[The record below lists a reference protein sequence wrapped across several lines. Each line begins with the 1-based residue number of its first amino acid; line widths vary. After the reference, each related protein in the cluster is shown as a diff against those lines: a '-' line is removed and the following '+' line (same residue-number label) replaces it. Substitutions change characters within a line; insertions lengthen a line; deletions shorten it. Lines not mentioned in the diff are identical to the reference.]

1 MTDCQVP
8 QLDKPIVSELQSL
21 IDVQENP
28 FVLID
33 EHYQIV
39 AANRAYCLNYGVDR
53 EKVVG
58 RYCYEISH
66 LSAVPCHQ
74 NGEDCPH
81 QEVFRTG
88 QLHEVI
94 HTHFDSHNR
103 PEHVRIKGHPIRGAN
118 QKLYLGEAVY
128 PIASPDELLCN
139 DMQMVGNS
147 PAFLACL
154 DHLTRAAESD
164 AAILLLGESGVGK
177 ELAAQYIHK
186 RASRNKQPL
195 VVLNCASIAVD
206 MFEDELFGHERGAFT
221 GCIGRKQGLFE
232 LADKGI
238 LFLDEIGD
246 MPLFMQAKLLR
257 VLESGE
263 FRRIGGTETLRADV
277 RLVSAT
283 NNDLLKKIETGE
295 FRHDLY
301 YRIAGIDLRLPSL
314 RERSS
319 DIPALALSIVKRIT
333 RIGMPHCKLS
343 REALEKLQ
351 AYAFPGNIRELKNI
365 LLKAVSESN
374 NGIIGAAN
382 IHLAQQP
389 ERQRVNLQHEI
400 PVEAIRQATDFQS
413 PNVSIA
419 ELESEHIAKLLL
431 SYNGHRRNVADT
443 LGISERTLYRKLK
456 RYKLV

>member
-1 MTDCQVP
+1 MNKVNP
-8 QLDKPIVSELQSL
+8 SELQSL

-33 EHYQIV
+33 ENYRIV
-39 AANRAYCLNYGVDR
+39 AANRAYCVNYGIDS

-58 RYCYEISH
+58 RLCHEISH

-88 QLHEVI
+88 LMHEVV
-94 HTHFDSHNR
+94 HTHFDSKNR

-118 QKLYLGEAVY
+118 QKLYLGEAVFR
-128 PIASPDELLCN
+128 IASSDEMECK

-147 PAFLACL
+147 PVFLACL

-186 RASRNKQPL
+186 RSARNKQPL
-195 VVLNCASIAVD
+195 IVLNCASIAVD

-221 GCIGRKQGLFE
+221 GCAGRKQGLFE
-232 LADKGI
+232 MADKGI

-283 NNDLLKKIETGE
+283 NNELLKKVQAGE
-295 FRHDLY
+295 FRQDLY

-319 DIPALALSIVKRIT
+319 DIPALAQVILKRIT
-333 RIGMPHCKLS
+333 RAGMPHCKLTQT
-343 REALEKLQ
+343 ALDKLQ
-351 AYAFPGNIRELKNI
+351 FYAFPGNIRELKNI
-365 LLKAVSESN
+365 LMKAIAESN
-374 NGIIGAAN
+374 NEIISADN
-382 IHLAQQP
+382 IHLAHHQNTTEANSP
-389 ERQRVNLQHEI
+389 HEI
-400 PVEAIRQATDFQS
+400 PVDVIREAIVVKKTNA
-413 PNVSIA
+413 SIA
-419 ELESEHIAKLLL
+419 DLEAEHIAKLLL

-456 RYKLV
+456 RYNLD

>member
-1 MTDCQVP
+1 MNQ
-8 QLDKPIVSELQSL
+8 PIASELQSL
-21 IDVQENP
+21 IDVQDNP

-33 EHYQIV
+33 ENYQIV

-53 EKVVG
+53 EKVLG

-103 PEHVRIKGHPIRGAN
+103 PEHVRIKGHPIRGAD
-118 QKLYLGEAVY
+118 QKLYLGEAVF
-128 PIASPDELLCN
+128 PIASSEELLCN
-139 DMQMVGNS
+139 DMQMVGTS
-147 PAFLACL
+147 PAFLACIE
-154 DHLTRAAESD
+154 HLTRAAESD

-177 ELAAQYIHK
+177 ELAAQLIHK
-186 RASRNKQPL
+186 RSSRNKQPL

-221 GCIGRKQGLFE
+221 GCVGRKQGLFE

-263 FRRIGGTETLRADV
+263 FRRIGGTDTLRADV
-277 RLVSAT
+277 RLISAT
-283 NNDLLKKIETGE
+283 NNDLLKKVEAGE

-301 YRIAGIDLRLPSL
+301 YRIAGIDMHLPSL

-343 REALEKLQ
+343 QGALEKLQ
-351 AYAFPGNIRELKNI
+351 AYAFPGNIRELRNI
-365 LLKAVSESN
+365 LLKAVAESN
-374 NGIIGAAN
+374 NGVISAAN
-382 IHLAQQP
+382 IHLARRA
-389 ERQRVNLQHEI
+389 ERQHANTQHEI
-400 PVEAIRQATDFQS
+400 PVEVIQQAEVVKL

-419 ELESEHIAKLLL
+419 ELEAEHISKLLQ
-431 SYNGHRRNVADT
+431 SYNGHRRNVADA

-456 RYKLV
+456 RYNPA

>member
-1 MTDCQVP
+1 M
-8 QLDKPIVSELQSL
+8 DKVDPSELQSL

-33 EHYQIV
+33 EHYKIV
-39 AANRAYCLNYGVDR
+39 AANRAYCINYAVDS
-53 EKVVG
+53 KNIVG
-58 RYCYEISH
+58 HFCHEISH
-66 LSAVPCHQ
+66 LSSVPCHQ

-88 QLHEVI
+88 QMHEVI
-94 HTHFDSHNR
+94 HTHFDAQNR
-103 PEHVRIKGHPIRGAN
+103 PEHVRIKGHPVRGRDN
-118 QKLYLGEAVY
+118 KLYLGEAVF
-128 PIASPDELLCN
+128 PIADSEDMLCK
-139 DMQMVGNS
+139 DMQMVGHS
-147 PAFLACL
+147 PAFLACI
-154 DHLTRAAESD
+154 DHLTRAASSD

-186 RASRNKQPL
+186 RSSRNKQPL
-195 VVLNCASIAVD
+195 IVLNCASIAVD

-221 GCIGRKQGLFE
+221 GCVGRKQGLFE

-277 RLVSAT
+277 RLVAAT
-283 NNDLLKKIETGE
+283 NNDLLKKIHEGG
-295 FRHDLY
+295 FRSDLY

-319 DIPALALSIVKRIT
+319 DIPALAQAILKRIT
-333 RIGMPHCKLS
+333 QIGKPHYKLTP
-343 REALEKLQ
+343 EALEKLQ
-351 AYAFPGNIRELKNI
+351 GYAFPGNIRELKNI

-374 NGIIGAAN
+374 HNSISAAN
-382 IHLAQQP
+382 IHLSPQHLKA
-389 ERQRVNLQHEI
+389 ELNTRHEI
-400 PVEAIRQATDFQS
+400 PVEVIREATEVKPHNAS
-413 PNVSIA
+413 MA
-419 ELESEHIAKLLL
+419 ELEAGHIEKLLL

-456 RYKLV
+456 RYNLA

>member
-1 MTDCQVP
+1 MQKINIP
-8 QLDKPIVSELQSL
+8 EMQSL

-33 EHYQIV
+33 ENYQIV
-39 AANRAYCLNYGVDR
+39 AANRAYCVNYGVDN

-58 RYCYEISH
+58 RHCHEVSH

-88 QLHEVI
+88 QMHEVI

-118 QKLYLGEAVY
+118 QKLYLGEAVF
-128 PIASPDELLCN
+128 PIAVSEDLRCE
-139 DMQMVGNS
+139 DMQMVGSS
-147 PAFLACL
+147 PAFLASL
-154 DHLTRAAESD
+154 DQLTRAAESN

-177 ELAAQYIHK
+177 ELAAQYVHK
-186 RASRNKQPL
+186 RSARRNQAL
-195 VVLNCASIAVD
+195 IVLNCASIAVD

-221 GCIGRKQGLFE
+221 GCVGRKKGLFE
-232 LADKGI
+232 LADNGI

-263 FRRIGGTETLRADV
+263 FRRIGGTETLSADV

-283 NNDLLKKIETGE
+283 NNDLLKKVQRGE
-295 FRHDLY
+295 FRQDLY
-301 YRIAGIDLRLPSL
+301 YRIAGIDLRLPNL
-314 RERSS
+314 QARRS
-319 DIPALALSIVKRIT
+319 DIPALAEAMLKRIT
-333 RIGMPHCKLS
+333 PASTTHCKFTL
-343 REALEKLQ
+343 EALEKLQ

-365 LLKAVSESN
+365 LLKALSESN
-374 NGIIGAAN
+374 NGIISAAN
-382 IHLAQQP
+382 IHLSPQAHNLPAVAHPEFPLNILQQASA
-389 ERQRVNLQHEI
+389 EKSSNI
-400 PVEAIRQATDFQS
+400 
-413 PNVSIA
+413 SIA
-419 ELESEHIAKLLL
+419 DLEAEHIAKLLQ

-456 RYKLV
+456 LYKLV

>member
-1 MTDCQVP
+1 MNKLAT
-8 QLDKPIVSELQSL
+8 SELQSL

-33 EHYQIV
+33 ENYRIV
-39 AANRAYCLNYGVDR
+39 AANRAYCENYAVDR
-53 EKVVG
+53 ENVVG
-58 RYCYEISH
+58 HFCHEISH

-88 QLHEVI
+88 KLHEVI
-94 HTHFDSHNR
+94 HTHFDSQNR

-118 QKLYLGEAVY
+118 NKLYLGEAVF
-128 PIASPDELLCN
+128 PIADSDDLICK
-139 DMQMVGNS
+139 DMQMVGSS
-147 PAFLACL
+147 PAFLACI

-164 AAILLLGESGVGK
+164 APILLLGESGVGK

-186 RASRNKQPL
+186 RSSRNSKPL
-195 VVLNCASIAVD
+195 IVLNCASIAVD

-221 GCIGRKQGLFE
+221 GCVGRKQGLFE
-232 LADKGI
+232 LANHGI

-277 RLVSAT
+277 RLVAAT
-283 NNDLLKKIETGE
+283 NNDLLKKIQDGQ

-301 YRIAGIDLRLPSL
+301 YRIAGIDLRLPNL

-319 DIPALALSIVKRIT
+319 DIPALAQTLLQRMT
-333 RIGMPHCKLS
+333 RIGMPPYKLS
-343 REALEKLQ
+343 REALTKLQ
-351 AYAFPGNIRELKNI
+351 TYTFPGNIRELKNI

-374 NGIIGAAN
+374 NGIITAAN
-382 IHLAQQP
+382 IHLSPQTNKNVATA
-389 ERQRVNLQHEI
+389 QHEI
-400 PVEAIRQATDFQS
+400 PVDIIRVATEDKAQHPS
-413 PNVSIA
+413 MA
-419 ELESEHIAKLLL
+419 EMETEHIAKLLL
-431 SYNGHRRNVADT
+431 SYNGHRRNVADA

-456 RYKLV
+456 RYNLD

>member
-1 MTDCQVP
+1 MNEVNS
-8 QLDKPIVSELQSL
+8 SELQSL

-33 EHYQIV
+33 ENYQIV
-39 AANRAYCLNYGVDR
+39 AANNAYCANYAVD
-53 EKVVG
+53 KKNIVG
-58 RYCYEISH
+58 HYCYEISH
-66 LSAVPCHQ
+66 LSSAPCHQ

-81 QEVFRTG
+81 QQVFRTG
-88 QLHEVI
+88 QMHEVI
-94 HTHFDSHNR
+94 HTHFDAQNR
-103 PEHVRIKGHPIRGAN
+103 PEHVRIKGHPIRDAN
-118 QKLYLGEAVY
+118 NKLYLGEAIF
-128 PIASPDELLCN
+128 PIADSDDLICK

-147 PAFLACL
+147 PAFLAYI
-154 DHLTRAAESD
+154 DHLTRAAASD

-186 RASRNKQPL
+186 RSNRNTQPL
-195 VVLNCASIAVD
+195 IVLNCASIAID

-221 GCIGRKQGLFE
+221 GCVGRKPGLFE
-232 LADKGI
+232 LANNGI

-263 FRRIGGTETLRADV
+263 YRRIGGTETLRADV
-277 RLVSAT
+277 RLISAT
-283 NNDLLKKIETGE
+283 NNDLWQKVQADE

-314 RERSS
+314 KERST
-319 DIPALALSIVKRIT
+319 DIPALSQAILKRIT
-333 RIGMPHCKLS
+333 QIGKPQYKLTPD
-343 REALEKLQ
+343 ALDKLQ

-374 NGIIGAAN
+374 NGMITAAN
-382 IHLAQQP
+382 IHLAPQVEKQAA
-389 ERQRVNLQHEI
+389 NTQHEI
-400 PVEAIRQATDFQS
+400 PVAIIREATNIKTGHAS
-413 PNVSIA
+413 MA
-419 ELESEHIAKLLL
+419 ELEAEHIAKLLL

-456 RYKLV
+456 RYNLE

>member
-1 MTDCQVP
+1 M
-8 QLDKPIVSELQSL
+8 DKVAPSELQSL

-33 EHYQIV
+33 EDYRIV
-39 AANRAYCLNYGVDR
+39 AANRAYCENYDVDR

-58 RYCYEISH
+58 RYCHEVSH

-88 QLHEVI
+88 QMHEVI
-94 HTHFDSHNR
+94 HTHFDSQNR

-128 PIASPDELLCN
+128 PIADSDDLICK
-139 DMQMVGNS
+139 DMQMIGSS
-147 PAFLACL
+147 PEFLACI

-164 AAILLLGESGVGK
+164 AAILILGESGTGK

-186 RASRNKQPL
+186 RSARNKQPL

-221 GCIGRKQGLFE
+221 GCVGRKQGLFE
-232 LADKGI
+232 LADKGM

-263 FRRIGGTETLRADV
+263 FRRIGGTDTLRADV

-283 NNDLLKKIETGE
+283 NNDLLKKVQSGE
-295 FRHDLY
+295 FRLDLY
-301 YRIAGIDLRLPSL
+301 YRIAGIDLRLPTL
-314 RERSS
+314 TERSS
-319 DIPALALSIVKRIT
+319 DIPALAQAILKRIN
-333 RIGMPHCKLS
+333 RVGIPHYKLTP
-343 REALEKLQ
+343 EVLEKLQ
-351 AYAFPGNIRELKNI
+351 NYAFPGNIRELKNI
-365 LLKAVSESN
+365 LLKAATESD
-374 NGIIGAAN
+374 NGIIRSAN
-382 IHLAQQP
+382 IHLSPQP
-389 ERQRVNLQHEI
+389 ENLHIKKPHEI
-400 PVEAIRQATDFQS
+400 PIEVIRQATDS
-413 PNVSIA
+413 KPVNTSMA
-419 ELESEHIAKLLL
+419 EMEAEHIAKLLL
-431 SYNGHRRNVADT
+431 SYNGHRRNVADA

-456 RYKLV
+456 RNNLA

>member
-1 MTDCQVP
+1 MDQA
-8 QLDKPIVSELQSL
+8 ISSELQSL

-33 EHYQIV
+33 EDYHIV
-39 AANRAYCLNYGVDR
+39 AANRAYCSNSGVDR

-58 RYCYEISH
+58 RYCHEISH
-66 LSAVPCHQ
+66 LSPVPCHQ

-88 QLHEVI
+88 QMHEVI

-103 PEHVRIKGHPIRGAN
+103 PEHVRIKGHPITGKDNKR
-118 QKLYLGEAVY
+118 YLGEAVF
-128 PIASPDELLCN
+128 PIAGLDELICK
-139 DMQMVGNS
+139 DMQMIGSS

-154 DHLTRAAESD
+154 DHLTRAAESE

-177 ELAAQYIHK
+177 ELAAQYIHN
-186 RASRNKQPL
+186 RSVRRSQPL
-195 VVLNCASIAVD
+195 IVLNCASIAVD

-221 GCIGRKQGLFE
+221 GCVGRKPGLFE
-232 LADKGI
+232 LADQGI

-246 MPLFMQAKLLR
+246 MPLFLQAKLLR

-263 FRRIGGTETLRADV
+263 YRRIGGTETLRADV
-277 RLVSAT
+277 RLISAT
-283 NNDLLKKIETGE
+283 NNDLIKKVHAGE
-295 FRHDLY
+295 FRQDLY
-301 YRIAGIDLRLPSL
+301 YRIAGIDLRLPAL

-319 DIPALALSIVKRIT
+319 DIPGLALAIVKRIT
-333 RIGMPHCKLS
+333 RAGMPQCKFTD
-343 REALEKLQ
+343 EALEKLQ

-374 NGIIGAAN
+374 HGVISSAN
-382 IHLAQQP
+382 IHLSSPQSG
-389 ERQRVNLQHEI
+389 RLQAITLHEI
-400 PVEAIRQATDFQS
+400 PVEVIREATTGQPS
-413 PNVSIA
+413 NVSIA
-419 ELESEHIAKLLL
+419 ELEAGHIAKLLI
-431 SYNGHRRNVADT
+431 SYNGHRRHVADT

>member
-1 MTDCQVP
+1 MN
-8 QLDKPIVSELQSL
+8 KAIASEMQSL

-33 EHYQIV
+33 DHYRIV
-39 AANRAYCLNYGVDR
+39 AANRAYCTNYGVES
-53 EKVVG
+53 EKIVG
-58 RYCYEISH
+58 RFCHEVSH

-88 QLHEVI
+88 QIHEVI

-103 PEHVRIKGHPIRGAN
+103 PEHVRIKGHPIKGAN
-118 QKLYLGEAVY
+118 QKLYLGESVF
-128 PIASPDELLCN
+128 PISVSEDLRCEDL
-139 DMQMVGNS
+139 QMIGSS
-147 PAFLACL
+147 PAFLASL
-154 DHLTRAAESD
+154 DQLSRAAESN

-186 RASRNKQPL
+186 RSARRSQAL
-195 VVLNCASIAVD
+195 IVLNCASIAVD

-221 GCIGRKQGLFE
+221 GCVGRKKGLFE
-232 LADKGI
+232 LADNGI

-263 FRRIGGTETLRADV
+263 FRRIGGTETLSADV

-283 NNDLLKKIETGE
+283 NNNLLRKVHSGE
-295 FRHDLY
+295 FRQDLY
-301 YRIAGIDLRLPSL
+301 YRIAGIDLRLPTL
-314 RERSS
+314 QERSS
-319 DIPALALSIVKRIT
+319 DIPALAEAMLKRIT
-333 RIGMPHCKLS
+333 RADMPQCKLTQ
-343 REALEKLQ
+343 EALYKLQ
-351 AYAFPGNIRELKNI
+351 SYAFPGNIRELKNI
-365 LLKAVSESN
+365 LLKAISASN
-374 NGIIGAAN
+374 HGIISAAN
-382 IHLAQQP
+382 IHLSPHHEKITADK
-389 ERQRVNLQHEI
+389 QHEI
-400 PVEAIRQATDFQS
+400 SVERIREAYTTNNS
-413 PNVSIA
+413 NASIA
-419 ELESEHIAKLLL
+419 DLEAEHISKLLI

-456 RYKLV
+456 LYSLA

>member
-1 MTDCQVP
+1 MNKVNP
-8 QLDKPIVSELQSL
+8 SELQSL

-33 EHYQIV
+33 ENYKIV
-39 AANRAYCLNYGVDR
+39 AANRAYCVNYGVDIQ
-53 EKVVG
+53 KVVG
-58 RYCYEISH
+58 RLCHEVSH

-88 QLHEVI
+88 LMHEVI

-103 PEHVRIKGHPIRGAN
+103 PEHVRIKGHPIRGAD
-118 QKLYLGEAVY
+118 QKLYLGEAVFR
-128 PIASPDELLCN
+128 IASSDEMVCK

-147 PAFLACL
+147 PVFLACL

-186 RASRNKQPL
+186 RSTRNKQPL
-195 VVLNCASIAVD
+195 IVLNCASIAVD

-221 GCIGRKQGLFE
+221 GCVGRKQGLFE

-246 MPLFMQAKLLR
+246 MPHFMQAKLLR

-263 FRRIGGTETLRADV
+263 FRRIGGTEILRADV

-283 NNDLLKKIETGE
+283 NNELLKKVQAGE
-295 FRHDLY
+295 FRQDLY

-314 RERSS
+314 RERST
-319 DIPALALSIVKRIT
+319 DIPALARAILKRIT
-333 RIGMPHCKLS
+333 RAGMPHCKFTQD
-343 REALEKLQ
+343 ALDKLQ
-351 AYAFPGNIRELKNI
+351 SYAFPGNIRELKNI
-365 LLKAVSESN
+365 LMKAIAESN
-374 NGIIGAAN
+374 NEIINASN
-382 IHLAQQP
+382 IHLTPQP
-389 ERQRVNLQHEI
+389 EKSAEVAQHEI
-400 PVEAIRQATDFQS
+400 PVEVIRDASVVKNT
-413 PNVSIA
+413 NASIA
-419 ELESEHIAKLLL
+419 DMEAEHIAKLLV

-456 RYKLV
+456 RYNLV

>member
-1 MTDCQVP
+1 MENATP
-8 QLDKPIVSELQSL
+8 SELQSL

-33 EHYQIV
+33 ENYKIV
-39 AANRAYCLNYGVDR
+39 AANRAYCVNYAVDS
-53 EKVVG
+53 KNIVG
-58 RYCYEISH
+58 HLCHEISH
-66 LSAVPCHQ
+66 LSSVPCHQ

-88 QLHEVI
+88 QMHEVI
-94 HTHFDSHNR
+94 HTHFDAQNR
-103 PEHVRIKGHPIRGAN
+103 PEHVRIKGHPIRGRDG
-118 QKLYLGEAVY
+118 KLYLGEAVF
-128 PIASPDELLCN
+128 PIADSEDLLCK
-139 DMQMVGNS
+139 DMQMVGAS
-147 PAFLACL
+147 PAFLSCI
-154 DHLTRAAESD
+154 DHLTRAAASD

-186 RASRNKQPL
+186 RSSRNNKPL
-195 VVLNCASIAVD
+195 IILNCASIAID

-277 RLVSAT
+277 RLIAAT
-283 NNDLLKKIETGE
+283 NNDLLKKIHEGG
-295 FRHDLY
+295 FRSDLY

-319 DIPALALSIVKRIT
+319 DIPVLAQAILKKIT
-333 RIGMPHCKLS
+333 QVGQPHFKLTP
-343 REALEKLQ
+343 EAVNKLQ
-351 AYAFPGNIRELKNI
+351 GYTFPGNIRELKNI

-374 NGIIGAAN
+374 HNIISAAN
-382 IHLAQQP
+382 IHFSHQHEKNEASTK
-389 ERQRVNLQHEI
+389 HEI
-400 PVEAIRQATDFQS
+400 PVDVIREATEIKPQS
-413 PNVSIA
+413 ASMA
-419 ELESEHIAKLLL
+419 ELEAEHIEKLLL

-443 LGISERTLYRKLK
+443 LGVSERTLYRKLK
-456 RYKLV
+456 RYNLA

>member
-1 MTDCQVP
+1 MNDVVTT
-8 QLDKPIVSELQSL
+8 ELQSL
-21 IDVQENP
+21 IDVQENS

-33 EHYQIV
+33 ENYLIV
-39 AANRAYCLNYGVDR
+39 AANQAYCTNYGVD
-53 EKVVG
+53 KKQVVG
-58 RYCYEISH
+58 RHCYEVSH
-66 LSAVPCHQ
+66 LSSVPCHQ

-88 QLHEVI
+88 QIHEVI
-94 HTHFDSHNR
+94 HTHFDGKNR
-103 PEHVRIKGHPIRGAN
+103 PEHVRIKGHPIRGEN
-118 QKLYLGEAVY
+118 HKLYLGEAVF
-128 PIASPDELLCN
+128 PIADTDDLICK
-139 DMQMVGNS
+139 DMQMVGDS
-147 PAFLACL
+147 PAFLACI

-164 AAILLLGESGVGK
+164 APILLLGESGVGK

-186 RASRNKQPL
+186 RSTRSKQPL

-221 GCIGRKQGLFE
+221 GCVGRKPGLFE

-263 FRRIGGTETLRADV
+263 FRRIGGTDTLNADV

-283 NNDLLKKIETGE
+283 NNDLLKKVLSGE
-295 FRHDLY
+295 FRQDLY

-314 RERSS
+314 KERSS
-319 DIPALALSIVKRIT
+319 DIAALSQTLLKRIT
-333 RIGMPHCKLS
+333 RVGMPPYKLATD
-343 REALEKLQ
+343 ALAKLQ

-365 LLKAVSESN
+365 LLKAVAESN
-374 NGIIGAAN
+374 NGLISAAN
-382 IHLAQQP
+382 IHLTPQP
-389 ERQRVNLQHEI
+389 DKLATAIQHEI
-400 PVEAIRQATDFQS
+400 PIEVIRKATEEKPS
-413 PNVSIA
+413 NATIA
-419 ELESEHIAKLLL
+419 ELEAGHIAKLLE
-431 SYNGHRRNVADT
+431 SYNGHRRNVADA

-456 RYKLV
+456 RNKLD

>member
-1 MTDCQVP
+1 MNKVNP
-8 QLDKPIVSELQSL
+8 SELQSL

-33 EHYQIV
+33 ENYQIV
-39 AANRAYCLNYGVDR
+39 AANRAYCVNYGVDIQ
-53 EKVVG
+53 KVVG
-58 RYCYEISH
+58 RLCHEVSH

-88 QLHEVI
+88 QVHEVI
-94 HTHFDSHNR
+94 HTHFDSLNR
-103 PEHVRIKGHPIRGAN
+103 PEHVRIKGHPIRGAD
-118 QKLYLGEAVY
+118 QKLYLGEAVFR
-128 PIASPDELLCN
+128 IASSDEMICK

-147 PAFLACL
+147 PVFLACL

-186 RASRNKQPL
+186 RSSRNIQPL
-195 VVLNCASIAVD
+195 IVLNCASIAVD

-221 GCIGRKQGLFE
+221 GCVGRKQGLFE

-263 FRRIGGTETLRADV
+263 FRRIGGTEILRADV

-283 NNDLLKKIETGE
+283 NNELLKKVQAGE
-295 FRHDLY
+295 FRQDLY

-319 DIPALALSIVKRIT
+319 DIPDLAQAILKRIT
-333 RIGMPHCKLS
+333 RSGMPHCKFTQ
-343 REALEKLQ
+343 EALEKLKN
-351 AYAFPGNIRELKNI
+351 YAFPGNIRELKNI
-365 LLKAVSESN
+365 LMKAIAESN
-374 NGIIGAAN
+374 NGIISAAN
-382 IHLAQQP
+382 IHLAAQQEIP
-389 ERQRVNLQHEI
+389 AVVNQHEI
-400 PVEAIRQATDFQS
+400 PVELIRETSVVKNSNA
-413 PNVSIA
+413 SIA
-419 ELESEHIAKLLL
+419 DLEAEHIAKLLI

-456 RYKLV
+456 RYNLD

>member
-1 MTDCQVP
+1 MNNLISP
-8 QLDKPIVSELQSL
+8 EIQSL
-21 IDVQENP
+21 IDAQENP

-33 EHYQIV
+33 ENYKIV
-39 AANRAYCLNYGVDR
+39 AANQAYCLNYGIDN

-58 RYCYEISH
+58 RMCHEVSH

-88 QLHEVI
+88 QKHEVI

-118 QKLYLGEAVY
+118 QKLYLGEAVF
-128 PIASPDELLCN
+128 PIAVSEDLRCE
-139 DMQMVGNS
+139 DMQMVGS
-147 PAFLACL
+147 STAFLASL
-154 DHLTRAAESD
+154 DQLSRAAESN

-186 RASRNKQPL
+186 RSARRNQAL
-195 VVLNCASIAVD
+195 IILNCASIAVD

-221 GCIGRKQGLFE
+221 GCVGQKKGLFE

-263 FRRIGGTETLRADV
+263 FRRIGGTETLSADV

-283 NNDLLKKIETGE
+283 NNDLLKKIQSGQ
-295 FRHDLY
+295 FRQDLY
-301 YRIAGIDLRLPSL
+301 YRIAGIDLRLPNL
-314 RERSS
+314 QERSS
-319 DIPALALSIVKRIT
+319 DIPALAEAMLKRIT
-333 RIGMPHCKLS
+333 RADLPQCKFTQ
-343 REALEKLQ
+343 EALDKLQ
-351 AYAFPGNIRELKNI
+351 AYNFPGNIRELKNI
-365 LLKAVSESN
+365 LLKAISESN
-374 NGIIGAAN
+374 NGIISAAN
-382 IHLAQQP
+382 IHLSQQGTQQP
-389 ERQRVNLQHEI
+389 ALSKIELPLNILTQTTAEHSSNI
-400 PVEAIRQATDFQS
+400 
-413 PNVSIA
+413 SIA
-419 ELESEHIAKLLL
+419 ELEAEHIAKLLE
-431 SYNGHRRNVADT
+431 SYAGHRRNVADT

-456 RYKLV
+456 RYNLA

>member
-1 MTDCQVP
+1 
-8 QLDKPIVSELQSL
+8 
-21 IDVQENP
+21 
-28 FVLID
+28 
-33 EHYQIV
+33 
-39 AANRAYCLNYGVDR
+39 
-53 EKVVG
+53 
-58 RYCYEISH
+58 
-66 LSAVPCHQ
+66 
-74 NGEDCPH
+74 
-81 QEVFRTG
+81 
-88 QLHEVI
+88 
-94 HTHFDSHNR
+94 
-103 PEHVRIKGHPIRGAN
+103 
-118 QKLYLGEAVY
+118 
-128 PIASPDELLCN
+128 
-139 DMQMVGNS
+139 MQMVGNS

-177 ELAAQYIHK
+177 ELAAQFIHK
-186 RASRNKQPL
+186 RSSRNNQPL

-221 GCIGRKQGLFE
+221 GCVGRKQGLFE
-232 LADKGI
+232 LADKGM

-283 NNDLLKKIETGE
+283 NNNLPRKIEAGE
-295 FRHDLY
+295 FRLDLY

-314 RERSS
+314 KERSS
-319 DIPALALSIVKRIT
+319 DIPALSLSIVKRIT

-343 REALEKLQ
+343 REALGKLQ

-374 NGIIGAAN
+374 NGIISADN
-382 IHLAQQP
+382 IHLSQQP
-389 ERQRVNLQHEI
+389 RNQLPNTPHEI
-400 PVEAIRQATDFQS
+400 PVDILQTDVVKTVES
-413 PNVSIA
+413 SIA
-419 ELESEHIAKLLL
+419 ELEAEHIAKLLL
-431 SYNGHRRNVADT
+431 SYNGHRRHVADT

-456 RYKLV
+456 RYSLA

>member
-1 MTDCQVP
+1 MDQ
-8 QLDKPIVSELQSL
+8 PISSELQSL

-33 EHYQIV
+33 VNYQIV
-39 AANRAYCLNYGVDR
+39 AANRAYCANYGVDR

-58 RYCYEISH
+58 RHCYEISH
-66 LSAVPCHQ
+66 LSSVPCHQ

-88 QLHEVI
+88 QMHEVI

-103 PEHVRIKGHPIRGAN
+103 PEHVRIKGHPITGKGNKR
-118 QKLYLGEAVY
+118 YLGEAVF
-128 PIASPDELLCN
+128 PIAGLDELICK
-139 DMQMVGNS
+139 DMQMIGNS

-154 DHLTRAAESD
+154 DHLTRAAESE

-177 ELAAQYIHK
+177 ELAAQYIHN
-186 RASRNKQPL
+186 RSVRRTQPL
-195 VVLNCASIAVD
+195 IVLNCASIAVD

-221 GCIGRKQGLFE
+221 GCVGRKPGLFE

-263 FRRIGGTETLRADV
+263 YRRIGGTETLRADV

-283 NNDLLKKIETGE
+283 NIDLLKKVQTGE
-295 FRHDLY
+295 FRQDLY
-301 YRIAGIDLRLPSL
+301 YRIAGIDLRLPAL

-319 DIPALALSIVKRIT
+319 DIPSLAQAIVKRIS
-333 RIGMPHCKLS
+333 RADMPQCKFTD
-343 REALEKLQ
+343 EALEKLQ

-374 NGIIGAAN
+374 NGIISAAN
-382 IHLAQQP
+382 IHLSSNRLEKSAADS
-389 ERQRVNLQHEI
+389 QHEI
-400 PVEAIRQATDFQS
+400 PVDVIREANADKS
-413 PNVSIA
+413 ANASIA
-419 ELESEHIAKLLL
+419 ELEAEHIAKLLL
-431 SYNGHRRNVADT
+431 SYNGHRRHVADT

-456 RYKLV
+456 RYNLAN

>member
-1 MTDCQVP
+1 MNQM
-8 QLDKPIVSELQSL
+8 ISSELQSL
-21 IDVQENP
+21 IDVHENP

-33 EHYQIV
+33 ENYQIV
-39 AANRAYCLNYGVDR
+39 AANQAYCVNYGVDK

-58 RYCYEISH
+58 RYCHEISH

-88 QLHEVI
+88 QMHEVV

-103 PEHVRIKGHPIRGAN
+103 PEHVRIKGHPIIAAGNKR
-118 QKLYLGEAVY
+118 YLGEAVF
-128 PIASPDELLCN
+128 PIASSDELLCK

-177 ELAAQYIHK
+177 ELAAQYIHQ
-186 RASRNKQPL
+186 RSSRNKQPL
-195 VVLNCASIAVD
+195 IVLNCASIAVD

-221 GCIGRKQGLFE
+221 GCVGRKQGLFE
-232 LADKGI
+232 LADQGI

-263 FRRIGGTETLRADV
+263 FRRIGGTDTLRADV

-283 NNDLLKKIETGE
+283 NNDLLKKVEAGE

-314 RERSS
+314 KERSS
-319 DIPALALSIVKRIT
+319 DIPALAQAIAKRIT
-333 RIGMPHCKLS
+333 RVGMPHCKFTQ
-343 REALEKLQ
+343 EALEKLQ
-351 AYAFPGNIRELKNI
+351 RYAFPGNIRELKNI

-382 IHLAQQP
+382 IHLSQQP
-389 ERQRVNLQHEI
+389 GNQLPNTLHDI
-400 PVEAIRQATDFQS
+400 PVDVLQTDVVNPVVS
-413 PNVSIA
+413 SIA
-419 ELESEHIAKLLL
+419 ELEAEHIAKLLQ
-431 SYNGHRRNVADT
+431 SYNGHRRHVADT

-456 RYKLV
+456 RYNLA

>member
-1 MTDCQVP
+1 MNK
-8 QLDKPIVSELQSL
+8 LDTSELQSL

-39 AANRAYCLNYGVDR
+39 AANQAYCVNYGVDR

-58 RYCYEISH
+58 RYCHEISH

-81 QEVFRTG
+81 QEVFSTG
-88 QLHEVI
+88 LMHEVI
-94 HTHFDSHNR
+94 HTHFDGHNR

-118 QKLYLGEAVY
+118 KKLYLGEAVF
-128 PIASPDELLCN
+128 PIASSDELICK

-186 RASRNKQPL
+186 RSTRHTQPL
-195 VVLNCASIAVD
+195 IVLNCASIAVD

-221 GCIGRKQGLFE
+221 GCVGRKQGLFE

-263 FRRIGGTETLRADV
+263 FRRIGGTEILRADV

-283 NNDLLKKIETGE
+283 NNDLLKKVSAGE

-319 DIPALALSIVKRIT
+319 DIPALAQAMVKRIT
-333 RIGMPHCKLS
+333 RVGMPYCKFTQ
-343 REALEKLQ
+343 EALEKLQ
-351 AYAFPGNIRELKNI
+351 AYEFPGNIRELKNI

-374 NGIIGAAN
+374 NGIISAAN
-382 IHLAQQP
+382 IHLSQLRDKMQ
-389 ERQRVNLQHEI
+389 ESTRHEI
-400 PVEAIRQATDFQS
+400 PVDVIQQAS
-413 PNVSIA
+413 AEKNPNASIA
-419 ELESEHIAKLLL
+419 ELEAEHIEKLLL
-431 SYNGHRRNVADT
+431 SYNGHRRHVADT

-456 RYKLV
+456 RYNLV

>member
-1 MTDCQVP
+1 MN
-8 QLDKPIVSELQSL
+8 KPIASELQSL

-33 EHYQIV
+33 ENYKIV

-53 EKVVG
+53 EKVLG
-58 RYCYEISH
+58 RFCYEISH

-94 HTHFDSHNR
+94 HTHFDSHNH
-103 PEHVRIKGHPIRGAN
+103 PEYVRIKGHPIRGAN
-118 QKLYLGEAVY
+118 QKLYLGEAVF
-128 PIASPDELLCN
+128 PIANPDELLCN

-177 ELAAQYIHK
+177 ELAAQFIHK
-186 RASRNKQPL
+186 RSLRKQQPL

-283 NNDLLKKIETGE
+283 NNDLLKKVEAGG

-301 YRIAGIDLRLPSL
+301 YRIAGIDMHLPSL

-333 RIGMPHCKLS
+333 RIGMPHCRIS
-343 REALEKLQ
+343 QEALEKLQ
-351 AYAFPGNIRELKNI
+351 GYAFPGNIRELKNI

-382 IHLAQQP
+382 IHLQQP
-389 ERQRVNLQHEI
+389 AKQLANLDT
-400 PVEAIRQATDFQS
+400 PVEEIRQATNAKL
-413 PNVSIA
+413 PAASIA
-419 ELESEHIAKLLL
+419 DMEAEHIAKLLL

-456 RYKLV
+456 LYNLC

>member
-1 MTDCQVP
+1 MNKVNP
-8 QLDKPIVSELQSL
+8 SELQSL

-33 EHYQIV
+33 ENYQIV
-39 AANRAYCLNYGVDR
+39 AANRAYCVNYGVDS

-58 RYCYEISH
+58 RLCHEISH

-88 QLHEVI
+88 LMHEVV
-94 HTHFDSHNR
+94 HTHFDSKNR

-118 QKLYLGEAVY
+118 HKLYLGEAVFR
-128 PIASPDELLCN
+128 IASSDEIECK

-147 PAFLACL
+147 PVFLSCL
-154 DHLTRAAESD
+154 NHLTRAAESD

-186 RASRNKQPL
+186 RSARNKQPL
-195 VVLNCASIAVD
+195 IVLNCASIAVD

-221 GCIGRKQGLFE
+221 GCAGRKQGLFE
-232 LADKGI
+232 MADKGI

-283 NNDLLKKIETGE
+283 NNELLKKVQAGE
-295 FRHDLY
+295 FRQDLY

-319 DIPALALSIVKRIT
+319 DIPALAQVILKRIT
-333 RIGMPHCKLS
+333 RAGMPHCKLTQT
-343 REALEKLQ
+343 ALDKLQ
-351 AYAFPGNIRELKNI
+351 SYAFPGNIRELKNI
-365 LLKAVSESN
+365 LMKAIAESN
-374 NGIIGAAN
+374 NEIISADN
-382 IHLAQQP
+382 IHLAHHQKTAEANSP
-389 ERQRVNLQHEI
+389 HEI
-400 PVEAIRQATDFQS
+400 PVEVIREAIVVKNTNA
-413 PNVSIA
+413 SIA
-419 ELESEHIAKLLL
+419 DLEAEHIAKLLL

-456 RYKLV
+456 RYNLD

>member
-1 MTDCQVP
+1 MEKLP
-8 QLDKPIVSELQSL
+8 PSELQSL

-39 AANRAYCLNYGVDR
+39 AANQAYCLNYGVDR

-88 QLHEVI
+88 KMHEVI

-128 PIASPDELLCN
+128 RIAGSDELDCK
-139 DMQMVGNS
+139 DMQMIGNS
-147 PAFLACL
+147 PAFTACL
-154 DHLTRAAESD
+154 DHLTRAAMSD

-186 RASRNKQPL
+186 RSSRNKQPL
-195 VVLNCASIAVD
+195 IVLNCASIAVD

-221 GCIGRKQGLFE
+221 GCVGRKQGLFE
-232 LADKGI
+232 LADQGI

-263 FRRIGGTETLRADV
+263 FRRIGGTDTLRADV

-283 NNDLLKKIETGE
+283 NNDLLKKAQAGE

-301 YRIAGIDLRLPSL
+301 YRIAGIDLHLPSL

-319 DIPALALSIVKRIT
+319 DIPALAQAIVKRIT
-333 RIGMPHCKLS
+333 RVGMPQCKLS
-343 REALEKLQ
+343 QGALEKLQ
-351 AYAFPGNIRELKNI
+351 NYAFPGNIRELRNI

-374 NGIIGAAN
+374 HGIISAAN
-382 IHLAQQP
+382 IHLSQQP
-389 ERQRVNLQHEI
+389 EKPQLHTPHEI
-400 PVEAIRQATDFQS
+400 PVDVIRQAITDKN
-413 PNVSIA
+413 PNASIA
-419 ELESEHIAKLLL
+419 ELEAEHIEKLLI

-456 RYKLV
+456 RYNLA

>member
-1 MTDCQVP
+1 MNKE
-8 QLDKPIVSELQSL
+8 LASSELQSL

-33 EHYQIV
+33 EHYKIV
-39 AANRAYCLNYGVDR
+39 AANHAYCVNYGVDR

-88 QLHEVI
+88 RMHEVI

-103 PEHVRIKGHPIRGAN
+103 PEHVRIKGHPIKGAN
-118 QKLYLGEAVY
+118 QKLYLGEAVF
-128 PIASPDELLCN
+128 PIASSDELICK

-177 ELAAQYIHK
+177 ELAAQYIHQ
-186 RASRNKQPL
+186 RSTRNKQSL

-221 GCIGRKQGLFE
+221 GCVGRKQGLFE
-232 LADKGI
+232 LADNGM

-263 FRRIGGTETLRADV
+263 FRRIGGTEILRADV

-283 NNDLLKKIETGE
+283 NNDLLKKVEAGE

-301 YRIAGIDLRLPSL
+301 YRIAGIDLHLPSL

-319 DIPALALSIVKRIT
+319 DIPALAQAIVKRIT
-333 RIGMPHCKLS
+333 RVGMPHYKFTQD
-343 REALEKLQ
+343 ALEKLQ
-351 AYAFPGNIRELKNI
+351 GYTFPGNIRELKNI

-374 NGIIGAAN
+374 HGIISAAN
-382 IHLAQQP
+382 IHLSQQAEKLRLNTP
-389 ERQRVNLQHEI
+389 HEL
-400 PVEAIRQATDFQS
+400 PVDVIRQAITDKN
-413 PNVSIA
+413 PNASIA
-419 ELESEHIAKLLL
+419 ELEAEHIAKLLL

-456 RYKLV
+456 LYNLA

>member
-1 MTDCQVP
+1 MN
-8 QLDKPIVSELQSL
+8 KANFSELQSL

-33 EHYQIV
+33 ENYQIV
-39 AANRAYCLNYGVDR
+39 AANRAYCVNYGVDQ

-58 RYCYEISH
+58 RYCHEISH
-66 LSAVPCHQ
+66 LSATPCHQ

-88 QLHEVI
+88 RMHEVI

-118 QKLYLGEAVY
+118 HKLYLGEAVF
-128 PIASPDELLCN
+128 PIASSDELICK

-177 ELAAQYIHK
+177 ELAAQYIHQ
-186 RASRNKQPL
+186 RSSRNKQSL

-221 GCIGRKQGLFE
+221 GCVGRKQGLFE
-232 LADKGI
+232 LADNGM

-263 FRRIGGTETLRADV
+263 FRRIGGTDILRADV

-283 NNDLLKKIETGE
+283 NNDLLKKVADGE

-301 YRIAGIDLRLPSL
+301 YRIAGIDLHLPSL

-319 DIPALALSIVKRIT
+319 DIPALAQAIVKRIT
-333 RIGMPHCKLS
+333 RVGKPHCKFTPD
-343 REALEKLQ
+343 ALEKLQ
-351 AYAFPGNIRELKNI
+351 GYTFPGNIRELKNI

-374 NGIIGAAN
+374 NSIISAAN
-382 IHLAQQP
+382 IHLSQQQVKQP
-389 ERQRVNLQHEI
+389 DNLRHEI
-400 PVEAIRQATDFQS
+400 PVETIRQASSNTN
-413 PNVSIA
+413 PNASIA
-419 ELESEHIAKLLL
+419 ELEAEHISKLLI
-431 SYNGHRRNVADT
+431 SYNGHRRYVADT

-456 RYKLV
+456 RYNLA

>member
-1 MTDCQVP
+1 MNKEVAS
-8 QLDKPIVSELQSL
+8 SELQSL

-33 EHYQIV
+33 EHYKIV
-39 AANRAYCLNYGVDR
+39 AANHAYCVNYGVDR

-88 QLHEVI
+88 RMHEVI

-103 PEHVRIKGHPIRGAN
+103 PEHVRIKGHPIKGAN
-118 QKLYLGEAVY
+118 QKLYLGEAVF
-128 PIASPDELLCN
+128 PIASSDELICK

-177 ELAAQYIHK
+177 ELAAQYIHQ
-186 RASRNKQPL
+186 RSTRNKQSL

-221 GCIGRKQGLFE
+221 GCVGRKQGLFE
-232 LADKGI
+232 LADNGM

-263 FRRIGGTETLRADV
+263 FRRIGGTEILRADV

-283 NNDLLKKIETGE
+283 NNDLLKKVEAGE

-301 YRIAGIDLRLPSL
+301 YRIAGIDLHLPSL

-319 DIPALALSIVKRIT
+319 DIPALAQAIVKRIT
-333 RIGMPHCKLS
+333 RVGMPHYKFTQD
-343 REALEKLQ
+343 ALEKLQ
-351 AYAFPGNIRELKNI
+351 GYTFPGNIRELKNI

-374 NGIIGAAN
+374 NGIISAAN
-382 IHLAQQP
+382 IHLSQQAEKLRLNTP
-389 ERQRVNLQHEI
+389 HEL
-400 PVEAIRQATDFQS
+400 PVEVIRQAITDKN
-413 PNVSIA
+413 PNASIA
-419 ELESEHIAKLLL
+419 ELEAEHIAKLLL

-456 RYKLV
+456 LYNLA